1 MDFRI
6 KTMKQVVKTL
16 LTLVMVLTMGGQAY
30 AGDLSMLIVVGAENA
45 SEEFTATINDS
56 ISKIPDHILDY
67 HKKFG
72 ATVSFSRSNLQ
83 GYDNTI
89 AGIYYYDGDSRYD
102 VMIRTDE
109 AFYANYRFDLATT
122 LPHEIGHFVWDIAF
136 RDSASEEDRRI
147 LKEQYDFWKNYRFD
161 CKNQEETF
169 AALYVTH
176 LNYPENLS
184 EEVNDMFDR
193 CEERIE
199 ALNKAEKM
207 SPY

>member
-6 KTMKQVVKTL
+6 KTMKQAAKTL
-16 LTLVMVLTMGGQAY
+16 LTLVMVFIMGGQAY
-30 AGDLSMLIVVGAENA
+30 AGDLSMLNVVGAENA
-45 SEEFTATINDS
+45 SEEFTTTINDS

-67 HKKFG
+67 HKKLG
-72 ATVSFSRSNLQ
+72 ATVSFSRSNLP

-122 LPHEIGHFVWDIAF
+122 LPHEIGHFVWDVGF
-136 RDSASEEDRRI
+136 RDAASEEDGRI

-176 LNYPENLS
+176 LNYPDHLIQEA
-184 EEVNDMFDR
+184 NDMFDR

-199 ALNKAEKM
+199 LLNGAEE
-207 SPY
+207 SSQ

>member
-1 MDFRI
+1 
-6 KTMKQVVKTL
+6 
-16 LTLVMVLTMGGQAY
+16 
-30 AGDLSMLIVVGAENA
+30 
-45 SEEFTATINDS
+45 
-56 ISKIPDHILDY
+56 
-67 HKKFG
+67 
-72 ATVSFSRSNLQ
+72 
-83 GYDNTI
+83 
-89 AGIYYYDGDSRYD
+89 
-102 VMIRTDE
+102 MIRTDE